1 MQWSW
6 KKSLYDLILMQFAT
20 QWSWKEMVL
29 KEAAVYK
36 IVDNFGNNG
45 WIWLKFRHNMD
56 AYKGHLWCE
65 LQLPA
70 SLIVGVITNCVC
82 F

>member
-1 MQWSW
+1 M
-6 KKSLYDLILMQFAT
+6 
-20 QWSWKEMVL
+20 EMVL

-36 IVDNFGNNG
+36 MVNNLDNNG
-45 WIWLKFRHNMD
+45 WIWLKFRHNMGT
-56 AYKGHLWCE
+56 YKGYLCCE
-65 LQLPA
+65 LQLPT

>member
-6 KKSLYDLILMQFAT
+6 KKFLYDLISMQFAT

-29 KEAAVYK
+29 KEVAMYK
-36 IVDNFGNNG
+36 IVDNLGNNG
-45 WIWLKFRHNMD
+45 WIWLKFWHNMD
-56 AYKGHLWCE
+56 AYKGDPWCE

-70 SLIVGVITNCVC
+70 SLIVGVIMNCVC